1 MASNNE
7 NGEKRVPVMINATVA
22 LEGSKA
28 FFAGMD
34 TLPKDFEQLDEK
46 GQERA
51 LTEADKVGQ
60 KRKAATQKKMDELEA
75 KGQQFV
81 LTININGQ
89 LVSGAVDWN
98 SEKTG
103 LRARINLG
111 RTTAKQAVAKAT
123 AKKNNNLRTFLGL

>member
-1 MASNNE
+1 MASNEN

-34 TLPKDFEQLDEK
+34 TLPKNFEQLSEK
-46 GQERA
+46 EQEKA

-60 KRKAATQKKMDELEA
+60 KRKAATQKKMDELES